1 MLLSRAAG
9 LPAENRFWN
18 FARGLI
24 RDLERRMTIRPE
36 VKQ

>member
-1 MLLSRAAG
+1 MP
-9 LPAENRFWN
+9 PAEFRFWN
-18 FARGLI
+18 YARGLI